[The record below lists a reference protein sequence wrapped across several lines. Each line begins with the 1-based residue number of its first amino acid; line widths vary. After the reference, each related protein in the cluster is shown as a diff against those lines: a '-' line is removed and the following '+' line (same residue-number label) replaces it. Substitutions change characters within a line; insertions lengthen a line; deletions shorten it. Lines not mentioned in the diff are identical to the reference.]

1 MSTAHLRL
9 RMLCAMMAERSGGN
23 KGRVAHEGE
32 NIYCVVV
39 YAFTSMGL
47 GPSSSINGKVSA
59 SSGLELLMSLQA

>member
-32 NIYCVVV
+32 NIYCVVLV
-39 YAFTSMGL
+39 RTCAE
-47 GPSSSINGKVSA
+47 K
-59 SSGLELLMSLQA
+59 